1 MKTDRKEELK
11 ISHEKHQIVHE
22 LSNLFNLNEISAN
35 KNINTEINHINKEN
49 HKRRQKKPHIKKK
62 IRVKKLKIN
71 IPKALTIKKQ
81 KSKNSLN
88 DYGKNNKEQKNINLK
103 EYCRLEG
110 EINTLPESPEKK
122 AHFQIPNFMNLDNS
136 QKFGKVS
143 INKDIEVNTK
153 ININGMDNNIASSKK
168 YGAVKFEKV
177 DGNSDPFEKKNEFNE
192 CNKENTLF
200 KKNSFIENQNSIRK
214 KILFTPQ
221 EIEKAN
227 INLAQKLN
235 DKENKKESSLSKF
248 NGFTIIFENSINES
262 DESLEN
268 VEEITFNQNDDDYHN
283 EISIDHIDNLIPQN
297 FNGSNEHINLSL
309 IENINCNYKKKNN

>member
-1 MKTDRKEELK
+1 
-11 ISHEKHQIVHE
+11 
-22 LSNLFNLNEISAN
+22 
-35 KNINTEINHINKEN
+35 
-49 HKRRQKKPHIKKK
+49 
-62 IRVKKLKIN
+62 
-71 IPKALTIKKQ
+71 
-81 KSKNSLN
+81 
-88 DYGKNNKEQKNINLK
+88 
-103 EYCRLEG
+103 
-110 EINTLPESPEKK
+110 
-122 AHFQIPNFMNLDNS
+122 MNLDNS

-168 YGAVKFEKV
+168 DGAVKFEKV

-221 EIEKAN
+221 EIENAN

-262 DESLEN
+262 DELQEN
-268 VEEITFNQNDDDYHN
+268 VEEINFNQNDDDYHN